1 MKSKKTSNFIS
12 YQKKYNKP
20 KKSKNNRKSSN
31 RYGIKSKTFSVY
43 EGKSISFDSNLEREF
58 FFKFSNNINVRSII
72 REPFSIK
79 YINPDDGRVHKY
91 TPDFLIIY
99 WNGYME
105 VVEIK
110 PKIQLI
116 DPVVKVKAFFA
127 LRYCISK
134 GLNYR
139 FITEDDLKL

>member
-12 YQKKYNKP
+12 YQKRYNKP

-31 RYGIKSKTFSVY
+31 KYGIKSKTFSVY

-99 WNGYME
+99 WNSYME
-105 VVEIK
+105 VVEVK
-110 PKIQLI
+110 PKSQLT
-116 DPVVKVKAFFA
+116 DPVVKVKASFA
-127 LRYCISK
+127 IGYCMSK

>member
-12 YQKKYNKP
+12 YQKRYNKP

>member
-1 MKSKKTSNFIS
+1 MNPSKK
-12 YQKKYNKP
+12 NK
-20 KKSKNNRKSSN
+20 RSSN
-31 RYGIKSKTFSVY
+31 RYGIKSKTFSIY
-43 EGKSISFDSNLEREF
+43 EGKNISFDSNLEREF
-58 FFKFSNNINVRSII
+58 FFKYSRDFSIKSII
-72 REPFSIK
+72 REPFSIE
-79 YINPDDGRVHKY
+79 YINPNDNRVHKY